1 MVEFKVMTEIKASP
15 NIKCCD
21 KHLKFRLAV
30 SAGLEIGHFEKTQ
43 GEKTQN
49 SRKNSI
55 TQGKNSRSWQIF
67 AEYCYKTMCFAIK
80 NSLKLVNT
88 Q

>member
-1 MVEFKVMTEIKASP
+1 MTEIKASP

-49 SRKNSI
+49 SRKKLN
-55 TQGKNSRSWQIF
+55 NSRKKLNFCRVVVQNHVS
-67 AEYCYKTMCFAIK
+67 CY
-80 NSLKLVNT
+80 
-88 Q
+88 